1 MGKVTKVENGWEK
14 LLKVIIVGKSGK
26 KSEKLTKVGKKL
38 TKAGKSWKKL
48 TKVGKSRTS
57 WEKLQ

>member
-14 LLKVIIVGKSGK
+14 LPKVIIVGKSGQ
-26 KSEKLTKVGKKL
+26 KSKKLTKVGKKL
-38 TKAGKSWKKL
+38 TKVGKSWEKL
-48 TKVGKSRTS
+48 GKVAKVGKS